1 MPTHALGRKYDLI
14 DVGDVQTA
22 AAFGQTNH
30 PTRAEGR
37 HDRRAPQTS
46 DTIHHERKCRHVED
60 QIKQG
65 IQRPHRRGLRDAEDP
80 RRGEAPLRTRS
91 AGAQGRRV
99 RALRLCRVRKVR
111 GADGKVRRADR
122 EVRRTDGKVRR
133 ADRKVRRAGGKVRRG
148 FRKSSGGTL
157 SPIGYTD
164 A

>member
-1 MPTHALGRKYDLI
+1 MTVGWWCGDGMPTRALGRKYDLI
-14 DVGDVQTA
+14 DVGRADRRRVRA
-22 AAFGQTNH
+22 DKPSN
-30 PTRAEGR
+30 TRRGTT
-37 HDRRAPQTS
+37 DRRAPQTS

-99 RALRLCRVRKVR
+99 RALRLCRVR
-111 GADGKVRRADR
+111 

-133 ADRKVRRAGGKVRRG
+133 ADRKVRWTGGKVRRG

-157 SPIGYTD
+157 SPIGYID